1 MIYVHEYVIIVL
13 WKPEMFSV
21 LFNTKFKGALNR
33 FLKAKVKV
41 INIKINVMIHL
52 GIHFCGSYH
61 FRITTLLVEIKKPF
75 SRYEPGKTVFQKII
89 GTKTVHIITA
99 NRHFRRLTRYLNLHF
114 FPRTYSR

>member
-1 MIYVHEYVIIVL
+1 MINVHEYIIIVL

-61 FRITTLLVEIKKPF
+61 FRMTTLMVEIKKPF
-75 SRYEPGKTVFQKII
+75 SRYEPGKTVFLKII
-89 GTKTVHIITA
+89 DTKTVYIITA
-99 NRHFRRLTRYLNLHF
+99 NRHFSPSYTIFQPTF
-114 FPRTYSR
+114 FPAYSR